1 MAINPQKL
9 LPPSKISSP
18 LANFSGLSIQ
28 KKTVEVSKITQL
40 SVKYNEQNVD
50 VVRKSLVNVDTL
62 LKTVLT
68 EDKNTTELK
77 RRRKEREEFEE
88 RESNLE
94 MPREQKKF
102 RLPAVSL
109 PGMSFLDR
117 VKRFLLFTGIGWLF
131 TNFQDQLPKLLGIIK
146 IITPLYGVVE
156 NVFKFILSS
165 VVNFIERGYEAY
177 DKIRGLVKS
186 IGGEGAQQSFDAL
199 SSKLNE
205 YVNYILVG
213 GLALSGAINAFASNV
228 SKLKPQPQPQK
239 PATGSRPTVTR
250 GTGGA
255 PVRTGAARVTTSGG
269 KLAERNIAKN
279 ILRKTVKPALARLPV
294 VGALIEFGLSWA
306 LGDPVGK
313 AAFRGIGSLIVGAVG
328 TAIGGPIGA
337 AIGGLL
343 GGEIGGRLYDT
354 FFGGQKPPA
363 YRNGGRVLRTY
374 AKGGGVLGDYGLGRT
389 LEIER
394 SRRPTPP
401 SQSTQPGR
409 DVGGK
414 KEIKRL
420 FPNVN
425 ENILTIGRKPN
436 PYYALE
442 NTASDFKT
450 APYGLGSLMGGAIDV
465 ALGQK
470 MSNNTIL
477 NASVGL
483 ENMFYDNYDKDK
495 NYIDVRSIIFGVI
508 RSAADSALNNIQN
521 ELSKGKKKEEEKKEE
536 DQQKQPGAGSPMPD
550 QAIRV
555 PSQANLPPLPPTNTL
570 PGKQHYG
577 AYRDGGRKHAG
588 VDFDAGPNDT
598 FYSRIGGVVTFIG
611 NQPGGYY
618 KYVDIYN
625 KELNVTERIAEGD
638 TILVSK
644 GQTITPGTPV
654 ARGTNTTGVFHYEI
668 RKGEKETYGFANTVD
683 PIAFLKNNPV
693 QKDETIASK
702 PSGAGSTGKWAPL
715 MSLIASKESGG
726 NYEAMYPSTTLKGAT
741 KMTIAEVA
749 SKATGAVGKY
759 QQLPQYLVG
768 RAKAAGLDPNKDLYN
783 PANQELIA
791 AKVNIGMNRGGNQWL
806 AGKLKT
812 EDFMQG
818 LSQEFAV
825 LPNASGRFAHS
836 GQGSSIT
843 PEQVKSA
850 LEKVKKAKKGGDISR
865 ISSSNNYIPKQPS
878 KYNTK
883 SIEMYPDYSEGGT
896 GTRVAIQRIIVEK
909 MIPIPM
915 GGNKSVTFPVSGGVN
930 NSTNLSNL
938 SQG

>member
-18 LANFSGLSIQ
+18 LANFSGMSSGLSIQ
-28 KKTVEVSKITQL
+28 KKTTDVNRISQL

-50 VVRKSLVNVDTL
+50 IVRNSLVDVDAL
-62 LKTVLT
+62 LKSVLT
-68 EDKNTTELK
+68 EDRNTTELK

-94 MPREQKKF
+94 LPREQKKF

-131 TNFQDQLPKLLGIIK
+131 TNFQDQLPKLLGIVK

-177 DKIRGLVKS
+177 DKVRALVKS

-205 YVNYILVG
+205 YINYILVG
-213 GLALSGAINAFASNV
+213 GLALTGAISAFASNV
-228 SKLKPQPQPQK
+228 SKFKPQPQPQK
-239 PATGSRPTVTR
+239 PVTGTRPRVTT

-279 ILRKTVKPALARLPV
+279 ILRRTVKPALSRLPV

-363 YRNGGRVLRTY
+363 YRNGGRVIKAY

-389 LEIER
+389 IEVKR
-394 SRRPTPP
+394 SRKPAPP
-401 SQSTQPGR
+401 AQATVPGE
-409 DVGGK
+409 DVGGG
-414 KEIKRL
+414 KEIRKL
-420 FPNVN
+420 FPNPN
-425 ENILTIGRKPN
+425 ENKLTYGKPN

-442 NTASDFKT
+442 NTASDFKS
-450 APYGLGSLMGGAIDV
+450 APYGLGALMGGAIDV

-470 MSNNTIL
+470 ISNNTIL

-521 ELSKGKKKEEEKKEE
+521 ELSKGKRKKEEKEAPT
-536 DQQKQPGAGSPMPD
+536 DQTQSSRRETQGPG
-550 QAIRV
+550 
-555 PSQANLPPLPPTNTL
+555 
-570 PGKQHYG
+570 G
-577 AYRDGGRKHAG
+577 AVAG
-588 VDFDAGPNDT
+588 VD
-598 FYSRIGGVVTFIG
+598 V
-611 NQPGGYY
+611 
-618 KYVDIYN
+618 
-625 KELNVTERIAEGD
+625 
-638 TILVSK
+638 
-644 GQTITPGTPV
+644 
-654 ARGTNTTGVFHYEI
+654 
-668 RKGEKETYGFANTVD
+668 
-683 PIAFLKNNPV
+683 
-693 QKDETIASK
+693 
-702 PSGAGSTGKWAPL
+702 SGAVVGYVGSTGRSSGPHIHIETGDGYGGKGRDIPKSVLDSIIVDGKPLSSYPMGDGIGAGRGHQGFDYPIRNGAPIVL
-715 MSLIASKESGG
+715 KGGLKFVEYDEGYNTGYGNSLILSDSSGQKYLIGHLSGG
-726 NYEAMYPSTTLKGAT
+726 PSDPKKIKELQDKQRIATAT
-741 KMTIAEVA
+741 KLDDTSNSKIPQTPVPSKGTLNFDQLYNVARQAGFNDKNAKIAAAVA
-749 SKATGAVGKY
+749 LAESSGNSGAHNDNINTGDNSYGLWQINMLGAMGPERRKQY
-759 QQLPQYLVG
+759 GLSSNEQLFDPLTN
-768 RAKAAGLDPNKDLYN
+768 AKAAYR
-783 PANQELIA
+783 IS
-791 AKVNIGMNRGGNQWL
+791 GGSNFGAWTTYTS
-806 AGKLKT
+806 GKHLK
-812 EDFMQG
+812 F
-818 LSQEFAV
+818 
-825 LPNASGRFAHS
+825 LP
-836 GQGSSIT
+836 
-843 PEQVKSA
+843 
-850 LEKVKKAKKGGDISR
+850 KAQKGGDISR
-865 ISSSNNYIPKQPS
+865 ISSSDSYIPKQPS

-896 GTRVAIQRIIVEK
+896 GGTRVFIQRIFVEK
-909 MIPIPM
+909 KVPMPMKEKSRTDFMIA
-915 GGNKSVTFPVSGGVN
+915 
-930 NSTNLSNL
+930 
-938 SQG
+938 